1 MYSYFWGHSITYKM
15 ICSKSSK
22 QRLKVMALEVQF
34 ARKGGLFIEGRESR
48 LVSLHGRE
56 GRRS

>member
-1 MYSYFWGHSITYKM
+1 
-15 ICSKSSK
+15 
-22 QRLKVMALEVQF
+22 MALEVQF

>member
-1 MYSYFWGHSITYKM
+1 M
-15 ICSKSSK
+15 ICSKSSNT
-22 QRLKVMALEVQF
+22 RLKVMVLEGSF

-56 GRRS
+56 GRGS

>member
-1 MYSYFWGHSITYKM
+1 
-15 ICSKSSK
+15 
-22 QRLKVMALEVQF
+22 MALEGKS
-34 ARKGGLFIEGRESR
+34 ARKGGFPIVERESR